1 MKISSADT
9 VQQSDSAVN
18 LTVNSGVKVGWNAPE
33 RSSGAHQFGHKHSR
47 AQAHNTLKV
56 LMACSSGGPDIR
68 RESRFFIQHLHWMPP
83 LILIVYS
90 GLERGIQ
97 SATEK
102 LPLKRGAR
110 VLHSCNCPPPTFNGY
125 AYCWCTCSFSFLTGH
140 VSLPI
145 SCWNFTNRKP
155 KWSCILNIYIFIHQ
169 NMIERTEQKVQQK
182 STHKKEKKQQ

>member
-18 LTVNSGVKVGWNAPE
+18 LTVNSGVKVGWNALE

-68 RESRFFIQHLHWMPP
+68 RESRFFIQHLHWTPP

-110 VLHSCNCPPPTFNGY
+110 VLHSCNCPPPHLMDMHIADALVHFP
-125 AYCWCTCSFSFLTGH
+125 FSQAMFRSQFRAEISRTGSQSE
-140 VSLPI
+140 VV
-145 SCWNFTNRKP
+145 
-155 KWSCILNIYIFIHQ
+155 Y
-169 NMIERTEQKVQQK
+169 
-182 STHKKEKKQQ
+182 